1 MNQDSIRTIQ
11 TGLAGAGRLLLPFA
25 ILWVLGLLGLG
36 WLIKSIAILLILL
49 LLTPVVAV
57 VGLQWWL
64 KRSLVQAACPV
75 CQNELMVL
83 RGSEFQCPSCG
94 EALKAD
100 QNGLNRLTPPG
111 TIDVAAVEV
120 PVQVIED

>member
-1 MNQDSIRTIQ
+1 MNQDSMRTIQ
-11 TGLAGAGRLLLPFA
+11 TGLAGVGRLLMPFA
-25 ILWVLGLLGLG
+25 ILWLLGVLGLG
-36 WLIKSIAILLILL
+36 WLIKSIAVLFILILI
-49 LLTPVVAV
+49 TPVIAI

-64 KRSLVQAACPV
+64 KRSLLQAECPV
-75 CQNELMVL
+75 CQYKLTVL
-83 RGSEFQCPSCG
+83 KGSALQCPSCG
-94 EALKAD
+94 EALQAD